1 MRINQ
6 LNQSLIEM
14 SEDKALSIIMSVR
27 FNRRQVKF
35 ISKKE
40 KSTSPKKSTI
50 DLLSNLSS
58 DERNELIKL
67 LEESL

>member
-6 LNQSLIEM
+6 LNQSLVEM

-35 ISKKE
+35 IPKKE
-40 KSTSPKKSTI
+40 KSASQKKSTI
-50 DLLSNLSS
+50 DLLSSLSS
-58 DERNELIKL
+58 DERNKLIKL